1 MAINGALTGGESE
14 GTGGMVY
21 MDHAGTTPLDPAVLK
36 AMIPYFTELFGNPSS
51 IHTVGQEARYAL
63 DEARE
68 RVAAVLN
75 CRAREVV
82 FTSGGTE
89 SDNAA
94 IEGVATALQETGNHI
109 ITSSTEHH
117 AVLHSCQH
125 LESLD
130 FDVTYLPVDSYGA
143 IQPDSVYRAITDKTT
158 LVSVMYANNEIGT
171 VNPLAEITAAVKK
184 RASELSRTIVVHT
197 DAVQAAGYL
206 DLDVRRL
213 GVDLLSLSGHKFHGP
228 KGTGV
233 LFVKRGTAFLPLILG
248 GGQERERRSGTE
260 NIPGII
266 GLSVALEAAN
276 ARREETSFHCAAL
289 RDRII
294 EYVLGNIPGTNL
306 NGNPT
311 QRLPN
316 NANFSFSGIEG
327 EPILLGLDMAG
338 IAASSGSAC
347 SSGSLEP
354 SHVLLALG
362 QSAEVARGSLR
373 ITLGKDNTEEEV
385 EYLLGVLVELVERL
399 RQLPSLTTASS

>member
-1 MAINGALTGGESE
+1 MTVD
-14 GTGGMVY
+14 GTVY
-21 MDHAGTTPLDPAVLK
+21 LDHAGTTPLDSKVLE
-36 AMIPYFTELFGNPSS
+36 AMVPYFTQRFGNPSS
-51 IHTVGQEARYAL
+51 LHSVGQEARYAL

-68 RVAAVLN
+68 RVAGVLN
-75 CRAREVV
+75 CRSREIV
-82 FTSGGTE
+82 FTAGGTE

-94 IEGVATALQETGNHI
+94 IHGVATALHETGNHI
-109 ITSSTEHH
+109 VTSSVEHH
-117 AVLHSCQH
+117 AVLHACQY
-125 LESLD
+125 LESQG
-130 FDVTYLPVDSYGA
+130 FEVTYLSVDADGMVQPEAVYNA
-143 IQPDSVYRAITDKTT
+143 INERTT
-158 LVSVMYANNEIGT
+158 LVSIMYGNNEIGT
-171 VNPLAEITAAVKK
+171 INPISEIAKSVNRRAE
-184 RASELSRTIVVHT
+184 ELSRTIVFHT

-206 DLDVRRL
+206 SLDVAEL

-233 LFVKRGTAFLPLILG
+233 LYMKRGSPYLPLIHG

-266 GLSVALEAAN
+266 GLSVALEAADTV
-276 ARREETSFHCAAL
+276 REETSQRCAAL

-294 EYVLGNIPGTNL
+294 DSVLQQIPGSRL
-306 NGNPT
+306 NGHAT

-316 NANFSFSGIEG
+316 NANFSFTGVEG

-362 QSAEVARGSLR
+362 QSAEIARGSLR
-373 ITLGKDNTEEEV
+373 LTLGRDNTEDEV
-385 EYLLGVLVELVERL
+385 EYLLGVLVDLVQRL
-399 RQLPSLTTASS
+399 RQLPSLTTAGS

>member
-1 MAINGALTGGESE
+1 MTQNRAPDGI
-14 GTGGMVY
+14 VY
-21 MDHAGTTPLDPAVLK
+21 MDHAGTTPLAPDVLRS
-36 AMIPYFTELFGNPSS
+36 MTPYFTELFGNPSS

-68 RVAAVLN
+68 RVARVLN
-75 CRAREVV
+75 CRPRDVV

-94 IEGVATALQETGNHI
+94 IVGGATALQETGNHV
-109 ITSSTEHH
+109 ITSSVEHH
-117 AVLHSCQH
+117 AVLHTAQH
-125 LESLD
+125 LESQG
-130 FDVTYLPVDSYGA
+130 FDVTYLPVDSDG
-143 IQPDSVYRAITDKTT
+143 IVQPEAVQRAITDKTT
-158 LVSVMYANNEIGT
+158 LVSIMYANNEIGV
-171 VNPLAEITAAVKK
+171 VNPIPEIAQVIKQRAA
-184 RASELSRTIVVHT
+184 ELSRTILFHT

-206 DLDVRRL
+206 DLDVRKL

-233 LFVKRGTAFLPLILG
+233 LFIRRGAPFLPYLLG

-260 NIPGII
+260 NIPGIV
-266 GLSVALEAAN
+266 GLSVALEAAD
-276 ARREETSFHCAAL
+276 ARREQTGQHCGEL
-289 RDRII
+289 RDRIVA
-294 EYVLGNIPGTNL
+294 EVLERVPGSRL
-306 NGNPT
+306 NGHPT
-311 QRLPN
+311 RRLPN
-316 NANFSFSGIEG
+316 NANFSFPGVEG

-373 ITLGKDNTEEEV
+373 LTLGKDNTEEQV
-385 EYLLGVLVELVERL
+385 DYLIDVLVGLVERL
-399 RQLPSLTTASS
+399 RELPSLTTAN

>member
-1 MAINGALTGGESE
+1 MTQNRTPDGI
-14 GTGGMVY
+14 VY
-21 MDHAGTTPLDPAVLK
+21 MDHAGTTPLAPDVLR
-36 AMIPYFTELFGNPSS
+36 AMTPYFTELFGNPSS
-51 IHTVGQEARYAL
+51 IHAVGQQARYAL

-68 RVAAVLN
+68 RVARVLN
-75 CRAREVV
+75 CRPREVV
-82 FTSGGTE
+82 FTGGGTE

-94 IEGVATALQETGNHI
+94 VVGVATALQQTGNHI
-109 ITSSTEHH
+109 ITTSVEHH
-117 AVLHSCQH
+117 AVLHTCQH
-125 LESLD
+125 LESQG
-130 FDVTYLPVDSYGA
+130 FDVTYLPVDSQGMV
-143 IQPDSVYRAITDKTT
+143 QPEMVSRAITDRTI
-158 LVSVMYANNEIGT
+158 LVSVMYANNEIGV
-171 VNPLAEITAAVKK
+171 VNSIPEIAGVVKE
-184 RASELSRTIVVHT
+184 RASELSRTILMHT

-206 DLDVRRL
+206 DLDIRKL

-233 LFVKRGTAFLPLILG
+233 LFIRRGAPFLPFLLG

-260 NIPGII
+260 NIPGIV
-266 GLSVALEAAN
+266 GLSVALETAN
-276 ARREETSFHCAAL
+276 AEREETSRHCAAL

-294 EYVLGNIPGTNL
+294 EQVISQVPGSRL
-306 NGNPT
+306 NGHPT

-316 NANFSFSGIEG
+316 NANFSFPGVEG

-373 ITLGKDNTEEEV
+373 LTLGKGNTEEQV
-385 EYLLGVLVELVERL
+385 DYLISVLVDLVARL
-399 RQLPSLTTASS
+399 RQLPSLTTARP

>member
-1 MAINGALTGGESE
+1 MTQNRAPDGI
-14 GTGGMVY
+14 VY
-21 MDHAGTTPLDPAVLK
+21 MDHAGTTPLAPEVLQS
-36 AMIPYFTELFGNPSS
+36 MTPYFTELFGNPSS

-68 RVAAVLN
+68 RVARVLN
-75 CRAREVV
+75 CRPRDVV

-94 IEGVATALQETGNHI
+94 IVGAATALQETGNHI
-109 ITSSTEHH
+109 ITSSVEHH
-117 AVLHSCQH
+117 AVLHTAQH
-125 LESLD
+125 LESQG
-130 FDVTYLPVDSYGA
+130 FEVTYLPVDSDGMV
-143 IQPDSVYRAITDKTT
+143 QPEAVQRAITDRTT
-158 LVSVMYANNEIGT
+158 LVSVMYANNEIG
-171 VNPLAEITAAVKK
+171 VINPIPEIAQVIRQ
-184 RASELSRTIVVHT
+184 RATELSRTILFHT

-206 DLDVRRL
+206 DLDVKTL

-233 LFVKRGTAFLPLILG
+233 LFIRRGAPFLPYLLG

-260 NIPGII
+260 NIPGIV

-276 ARREETSFHCAAL
+276 ARREETWRHCAAL
-289 RDRII
+289 RDRIVAQ
-294 EYVLGNIPGTNL
+294 VLERVPGSRL
-306 NGNPT
+306 NGHPT

-316 NANFSFSGIEG
+316 NANFSFPGVEG

-373 ITLGKDNTEEEV
+373 LTLGKDNTEEQV
-385 EYLLGVLVELVERL
+385 EYLIGVLVDLVERL
-399 RQLPSLTTASS
+399 RQLPSLTTAR

>member
-1 MAINGALTGGESE
+1 MTVD
-14 GTGGMVY
+14 GTVY
-21 MDHAGTTPLDPAVLK
+21 LDHAGTTPLDSKVLE
-36 AMIPYFTELFGNPSS
+36 AMVPYFTQRFGNPSS
-51 IHTVGQEARYAL
+51 LHSVGQEARYAL

-68 RVAAVLN
+68 RVAGVLN
-75 CRAREVV
+75 CRPREIV
-82 FTSGGTE
+82 FTAGGTE

-94 IEGVATALQETGNHI
+94 IHGVATALHETGNHI
-109 ITSSTEHH
+109 VTSSIEHH
-117 AVLHSCQH
+117 AVLHACQY
-125 LESLD
+125 LESQG
-130 FDVTYLPVDSYGA
+130 FEVTYLSVDADGMVQPEAVYNA
-143 IQPDSVYRAITDKTT
+143 INERTT
-158 LVSVMYANNEIGT
+158 LVSIMYGNNEIGT
-171 VNPLAEITAAVKK
+171 INPISEIAKSVKK
-184 RASELSRTIVVHT
+184 RAEELSRTIVFHT

-206 DLDVRRL
+206 SLDVAEL

-233 LFVKRGTAFLPLILG
+233 LYMKRGSPYLPLIHG

-266 GLSVALEAAN
+266 GLSVALEAADTV
-276 ARREETSFHCAAL
+276 REETSQRCAAL

-294 EYVLGNIPGTNL
+294 DSVLQQIPGSRL
-306 NGNPT
+306 NGHAT

-316 NANFSFSGIEG
+316 NANFSFTGVEG

-362 QSAEVARGSLR
+362 QSAEIARGSLR
-373 ITLGKDNTEEEV
+373 LTLGRDNTEDEV
-385 EYLLGVLVELVERL
+385 EYLLGVLVDLVQRL
-399 RQLPSLTTASS
+399 RQLPSLTTAGS

>member
-1 MAINGALTGGESE
+1 MTVE
-14 GTGGMVY
+14 GTVY
-21 MDHAGTTPLDPAVLK
+21 LDHAGTTPLDSKVLE
-36 AMIPYFTELFGNPSS
+36 AMVPYFTQRFGNPSS
-51 IHTVGQEARYAL
+51 LHSVGQEARYAL

-68 RVAAVLN
+68 RVAGVLN
-75 CRAREVV
+75 CRSREIV
-82 FTSGGTE
+82 FTAGGTE

-94 IEGVATALQETGNHI
+94 IHGVATALHETGNHI
-109 ITSSTEHH
+109 VTSSVEHH
-117 AVLHSCQH
+117 AVLHACQY
-125 LESLD
+125 LESQG
-130 FDVTYLPVDSYGA
+130 FEVTYLSVDADGMVQPEAVYNA
-143 IQPDSVYRAITDKTT
+143 INERTT
-158 LVSVMYANNEIGT
+158 LVSIMYGNNEIGT
-171 VNPLAEITAAVKK
+171 INPISEIAKSVKK
-184 RASELSRTIVVHT
+184 RAEELSRTIVFHT

-206 DLDVRRL
+206 SLDVAEL

-233 LFVKRGTAFLPLILG
+233 LYMKRGSPYLPLIHG

-266 GLSVALEAAN
+266 GLSVALEAADTV
-276 ARREETSFHCAAL
+276 REETSQRCAAL

-294 EYVLGNIPGTNL
+294 DSVLQQIPGSRL
-306 NGNPT
+306 NGHAT

-316 NANFSFSGIEG
+316 NANFSFTGVEG

-362 QSAEVARGSLR
+362 QSAEIARGSLR
-373 ITLGKDNTEEEV
+373 LTLGRDNTEDEV
-385 EYLLGVLVELVERL
+385 EYLLGVLVDLVQRL
-399 RQLPSLTTASS
+399 RQLPSLTTAGS

>member
-1 MAINGALTGGESE
+1 MAQNRPPDGI
-14 GTGGMVY
+14 VY
-21 MDHAGTTPLDPAVLK
+21 MDHAGTTALAPEVLR
-36 AMIPYFTELFGNPSS
+36 AMTPYFTELFGNPSS

-68 RVAAVLN
+68 RVARVLH
-75 CRAREVV
+75 CRPREVV
-82 FTSGGTE
+82 FTGGGTE
-89 SDNAA
+89 SDNSA
-94 IEGVATALQETGNHI
+94 IVGVATALVETGNHL
-109 ITSSTEHH
+109 ITTSVEHH
-117 AVLHSCQH
+117 AVLHTCQH
-125 LESLD
+125 MESQG
-130 FDVTYLPVDSYGA
+130 FEVSYVPVG
-143 IQPDSVYRAITDKTT
+143 PDGMVQADAVYRAITDRTT
-158 LVSVMYANNEIGT
+158 LVSVMYANNEIGV
-171 VNPLAEITAAVKK
+171 VNPIPDISAAVRQ
-184 RASELSRTIVVHT
+184 RAEELSRTIVLHT

-206 DLDVRRL
+206 DLDVRKL

-233 LFVKRGTAFLPLILG
+233 LFIRRGAPFLPYILG

-260 NIPGII
+260 NIPGIV
-266 GLSVALEAAN
+266 GLSVALEEAHG
-276 ARREETSFHCAAL
+276 RREENSRHCAAL

-294 EYVLGNIPGTNL
+294 EQVLERVPGTRL
-306 NGNPT
+306 NGHPT

-316 NANFSFSGIEG
+316 NANFSFSGVEG

-373 ITLGKDNTEEEV
+373 LTLGKDNTEEQV
-385 EYLLGVLVELVERL
+385 DYLLEVLVDLVERL
-399 RQLPSLTTASS
+399 RQLPSLTTAGS